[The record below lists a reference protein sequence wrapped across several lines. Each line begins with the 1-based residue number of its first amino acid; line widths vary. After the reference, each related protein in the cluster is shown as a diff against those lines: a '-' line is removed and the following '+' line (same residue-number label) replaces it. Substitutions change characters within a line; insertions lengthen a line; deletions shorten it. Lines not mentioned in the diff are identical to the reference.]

1 MTRYTYMMIWLPA
14 TGNHVKETLQ
24 SSYQKPSFRSLEVQP
39 TWRRCQ
45 HSQRKEERTHLFK
58 PQAHCETGVYK
69 KKANAHIHT
78 LVTIFIYSL
87 HLPSCAAWSPVIVQF
102 SDAPCST
109 YKHPWTWDT
118 TDPVPM
124 WWNCTNTSSRPFLW
138 IGGSATVTAS
148 ANKGYSPQQGRA
160 NGLQVCRAQMSRI
173 LHHVSKETR
182 TVTLLFMW

>member
-1 MTRYTYMMIWLPA
+1 MSRKHFSPLI
-14 TGNHVKETLQ
+14 
-24 SSYQKPSFRSLEVQP
+24 RSLHLDHWKYSPPEEGASTHRERERGHTCVSPKP
-39 TWRRCQ
+39 TV
-45 HSQRKEERTHLFK
+45 
-58 PQAHCETGVYK
+58 ETGVYK

-102 SDAPCST
+102 SDAPCSI
-109 YKHPWTWDT
+109 YKHLWTWDT
-118 TDPVPM
+118 TDPVSM

-160 NGLQVCRAQMSRI
+160 NGLQVCGAQMSRI